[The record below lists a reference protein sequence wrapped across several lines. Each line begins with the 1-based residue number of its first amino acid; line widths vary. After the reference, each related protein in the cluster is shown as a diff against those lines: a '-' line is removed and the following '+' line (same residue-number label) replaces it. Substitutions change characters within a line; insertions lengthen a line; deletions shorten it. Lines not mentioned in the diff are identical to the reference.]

1 MTIQH
6 SVPATVLMRSV
17 LYTGLVGGDGLFP
30 LPFPR
35 CVREPAVNVA
45 GTEVIVTLI
54 VIILVLALVAGFLGY
69 QWRMQIDRTNSATSM
84 IKQVNSE
91 RRAMHAT
98 ATEEQAAGGDEARRG
113 RAAVPLVTGRP
124 SRRHGWWH
132 CRQWCKAA
140 HDEE

>member
-1 MTIQH
+1 M
-6 SVPATVLMRSV
+6 
-17 LYTGLVGGDGLFP
+17 
-30 LPFPR
+30 
-35 CVREPAVNVA
+35 A

-98 ATEEQAAGGDEARRG
+98 ATEGETAENLVYPEEATEAESSSKGRGGVTSIWPESQEQQRLKSISE
-113 RAAVPLVTGRP
+113 
-124 SRRHGWWH
+124 
-132 CRQWCKAA
+132 
-140 HDEE
+140 

>member
-1 MTIQH
+1 
-6 SVPATVLMRSV
+6 MRPV
-17 LYTGLVGGDGLFP
+17 QCTQYYTELLGGDGLFL

-69 QWRMQIDRTNSATSM
+69 QWRIQIDRTNSATSM

-98 ATEEQAAGGDEARRG
+98 ATEGEAAENLVYPEEAAESLSPKGGGVTSIWPESQEQQRLKSISD
-113 RAAVPLVTGRP
+113 
-124 SRRHGWWH
+124 
-132 CRQWCKAA
+132 
-140 HDEE
+140 

>member
-1 MTIQH
+1 MQL

-98 ATEEQAAGGDEARRG
+98 ATEEEAAENLVYPEEATEAESSSKGRG
-113 RAAVPLVTGRP
+113 VTSIWPESQEQQRLK
-124 SRRHGWWH
+124 SIS
-132 CRQWCKAA
+132 
-140 HDEE
+140 D

>member
-91 RRAMHAT
+91 RRALAT
-98 ATEEQAAGGDEARRG
+98 AEGENLVYPEEATEAESSSKGRGVKSICPESQEQQRLKSISE
-113 RAAVPLVTGRP
+113 
-124 SRRHGWWH
+124 
-132 CRQWCKAA
+132 
-140 HDEE
+140 

>member
-1 MTIQH
+1 MQL

-91 RRAMHAT
+91 RRDMARAEGEAAENLVYPEE
-98 ATEEQAAGGDEARRG
+98 ATEAESSSKGGGVTSIWPESQEQQRLKSISD
-113 RAAVPLVTGRP
+113 
-124 SRRHGWWH
+124 
-132 CRQWCKAA
+132 
-140 HDEE
+140 